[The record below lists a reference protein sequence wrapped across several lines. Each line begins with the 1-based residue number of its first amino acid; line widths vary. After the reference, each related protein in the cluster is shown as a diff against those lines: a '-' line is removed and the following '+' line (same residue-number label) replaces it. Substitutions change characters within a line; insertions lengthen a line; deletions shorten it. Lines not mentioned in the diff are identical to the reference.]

1 MLPPTSL
8 SQASLAVAITG
19 SAVGTYLGFSRP
31 NPDPEPGSGQAIPDT
46 LERFKITGKHSIA
59 GSMLP
64 LTFMALHSSA
74 LAYTYPNIPPS
85 LLRHGAENALNTD
98 LITWSP
104 ATAIPI
110 GLILCAGVPLRLGAY
125 SSLGKN
131 FTFALAA
138 PSSLNTS
145 GIYRYVQHPSY
156 TGLVT
161 LFVSNIALLQRPS
174 GPLSCW
180 VPPEWFKTVQYLSW
194 VAAPAW
200 FVAMMLFMWTR
211 VRQEED
217 MLKSKFG
224 AEWEEWHSK
233 TARFLPWLF

>member
-1 MLPPTSL
+1 MSLPTSL
-8 SQASLAVAITG
+8 SQASLAAAFAG
-19 SAVGTYLGFSRP
+19 SAVGTYLGLTPP
-31 NPDPEPGSGQAIPDT
+31 NPDPEPNSSQPITDT
-46 LERFKITGKHSIA
+46 LSRIKLTGKYTIKA
-59 GSMLP
+59 TLAP
-64 LTFMALHSSA
+64 LTFTALHMSA
-74 LAYTYPNIPPS
+74 LAYTHPNIPS
-85 LLRHGAENALNTD
+85 SILRHGAENGLSKD

-104 ATAIPI
+104 STAIPL

-125 SSLGKN
+125 ASLGKN

-138 PSSLNTS
+138 PSRLNTG

-161 LFVSNIALLQRPS
+161 LFVSNLALLLRPS

-180 VPPEWFKTVQYLSW
+180 VPPEWFKTVQDLSC
-194 VAAPAW
+194 VVGPAW
-200 FVAMMLFMWTR
+200 FTAMLLFMWTR
-211 VRQEED
+211 VRQEEH